1 MFKEFVIFSSII
13 CIHEL
18 GHIVVALFFRWQ
30 IDTIIILPF
39 GGITIFKESLN
50 KPLLQEFC
58 IAIAGP
64 IFQTIFYA
72 LFGCHHPLF
81 SLYHYSI
88 LLFNLLPIVPLDGS
102 KIVSIL
108 LHKFLSF
115 KKTGY
120 TTLWISILT
129 MFILLG
135 YGYMKNYHISLI
147 VILLFLVLEIIKQWG
162 RQKYYFQKFLL
173 ERHLYNYHF
182 SKEKMIDK
190 VEEMQKE
197 KRHLF
202 KIGKNYYTEKEILR
216 KKFDK

>member
-1 MFKEFVIFSSII
+1 MFKDFVIFSSII

-18 GHIVVALFFRWQ
+18 GHILVAFSFHWQ
-30 IDTIIILPF
+30 IDKIIILPF

-50 KPLLQEFC
+50 KPLIQELC

-64 IFQTIFYA
+64 IFQIIFYF
-72 LFGCHHPLF
+72 LFGQYHPLF

-102 KIVSIL
+102 KIVSIF

-120 TTLWISILT
+120 LTLWISIIT
-129 MFILLG
+129 MFTILG
-135 YGYMKNYHISLI
+135 YGYIKNYNISLI
-147 VILLFLVLEIIKQWG
+147 IILLFLVLEIIKQWG

-173 ERHLYNYHF
+173 ERHLYNYYF
-182 SKEKMIDK
+182 KKEKVIDK
-190 VEEMQKE
+190 VEKMQKE

-202 KIGKNYYTEKEILR
+202 KIGQNYYTEKEILR
-216 KKFDK
+216 KKFDN

>member
-1 MFKEFVIFSSII
+1 MFKDFVIFSSII

-18 GHIVVALFFRWQ
+18 GHIFVALFFRWQ
-30 IDTIIILPF
+30 IDKIIILPF

-50 KPLLQEFC
+50 KPLIQEFC

-64 IFQTIFYA
+64 IFQIIFYVF
-72 LFGCHHPLF
+72 FGHHHPIF

-102 KIVSIL
+102 KILSIL
-108 LHKFLSF
+108 LYKFLSF

-120 TTLWISILT
+120 TTLWISIIT
-129 MFILLG
+129 MFTLLG
-135 YGYMKNYHISLI
+135 YGYIKNYNISFI

-162 RQKYYFQKFLL
+162 KQKYYFQKFLL

-182 SKEKMIDK
+182 SKEKIIDK
-190 VEEMQKE
+190 VEKMQKE